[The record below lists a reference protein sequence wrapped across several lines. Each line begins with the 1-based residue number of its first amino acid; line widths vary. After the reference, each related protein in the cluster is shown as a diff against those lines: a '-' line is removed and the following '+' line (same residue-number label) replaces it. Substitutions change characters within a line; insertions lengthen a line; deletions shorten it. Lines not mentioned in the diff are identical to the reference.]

1 MSRVCEVCGKGPRF
15 GNQISHA
22 HNVSQRIWYPNLQS
36 VRVILKGARKRIRIC
51 TRCLRSG
58 VVVKAVS

>member
-36 VRVILKGARKRIRIC
+36 VRVVLKGARKRIRIC

-58 VVVKAVS
+58 AVVKAVS

>member
-36 VRVILKGARKRIRIC
+36 VRVILKGGRKRIRIC

-58 VVVKAVS
+58 AVVKTAS